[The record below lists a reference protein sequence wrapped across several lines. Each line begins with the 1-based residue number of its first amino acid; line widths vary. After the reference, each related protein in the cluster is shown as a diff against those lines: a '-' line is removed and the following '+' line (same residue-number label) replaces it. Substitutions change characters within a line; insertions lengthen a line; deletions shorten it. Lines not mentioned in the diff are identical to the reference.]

1 MASVPHELIGAI
13 VDELEDDRASL
24 KACSVVASAFCS
36 PSQRH
41 LFHSMWLHRANWQF
55 YTVEQQAL
63 HRGTS
68 IPSGTIRR
76 ASSLLSSAPHLA
88 TYVRDLTI
96 DLPDSADEDIPLEH
110 VLQAVPNLERFI
122 ISGLVVRWDD
132 LSLPLAS
139 AILGIFARPGLERL
153 HLLNM
158 RDVPAPAVMGVLAS
172 VKVLSIHHT
181 TFTEEVVV
189 SSESRK
195 PPTASRLQHLILSTS
210 LPSTYGLI
218 LAAHAPRLSH
228 LKKLLLRVDTN
239 ARLHAE
245 RLLSSIA
252 NTLEEL
258 ELDCGELSSP
268 FNLPHLPNL
277 RSVTIGIFLGLARR
291 LPSGLTESK
300 WADEGI
306 LLGVEECQVDTIH
319 CQLRFLDPTNTRPS
333 MRDIAFDVFCAAL
346 KTALPAFKM
355 DFSRVGES
363 ESYVQRLP

>member
-1 MASVPHELIGAI
+1 LIGAI

-41 LFHSMWLHRANWQF
+41 LSTRCGFIARTGSF
-55 YTVEQQAL
+55 YTVEQQTL

-76 ASSLLSSAPHLA
+76 AS
-88 TYVRDLTI
+88 
-96 DLPDSADEDIPLEH
+96 
-110 VLQAVPNLERFI
+110 RFV

-195 PPTASRLQHLILSTS
+195 PPTA

-258 ELDCGELSSP
+258 ELDCGGMAFKVFRSQLTCKSELSSP

-277 RSVTIGIFLGLARR
+277 RSVTIGIFLGLARQ
-291 LPSGLTESK
+291 SK
-300 WADEGI
+300 WADEAF
-306 LLGVEECQVDTIH
+306 LLGVEECQVDTVH